1 MTLRMFMD
9 VKGDKS
15 VFLCLGL
22 WRSSLFCSYFGC
34 KKTGA
39 NLVVFISDDILPLQL
54 GHFGSTLISAGK
66 LEQKGL
72 EK

>member
-22 WRSSLFCSYFGC
+22 VVCSLFCSYFGC

-39 NLVVFISDDILPLQL
+39 NLVVFI
-54 GHFGSTLISAGK
+54 K
-66 LEQKGL
+66 
-72 EK
+72 